1 MDSVCYIL
9 FAFHAFLQL
18 VLLLRDWRHDCLSCN
33 FRAGF
38 QLLCTSWLEALAAAM
53 IITLLLLKTKPL
65 WHILTI
71 LMVLLMLRKVCQMSA
86 SLKRYLVSAEN
97 WLEMVM
103 IGLVGFIMWYPDDRM
118 ENNCSV
124 KRHLAAVALVLRW
137 AELITLVARDAKQTI

>member
-1 MDSVCYIL
+1 
-9 FAFHAFLQL
+9 
-18 VLLLRDWRHDCLSCN
+18 
-33 FRAGF
+33 
-38 QLLCTSWLEALAAAM
+38 LEALAAAM

-86 SLKRYLVSAEN
+86 SFKRYLVSAEN

-118 ENNCSV
+118 ENNYSV